1 MSDETMHPEP
11 ETAAEPEMTGAGSP
25 AARVAHV
32 VPTRS
37 WKRRLIGGAFVLAV
51 AGGALT
57 LVGIALSQ
65 EAPAWWSAI
74 DARDPEVLAA
84 AQRVENGAATQ
95 LTKIRQQSDEIA
107 DGSSAPWTVALKAS
121 DANAWLATRLGKWL
135 ESQEAEA
142 DASGRKVA
150 FRWPRELGQVQVRFE
165 GGVIGV
171 GASVRSTG
179 KAAAD
184 QSESV
189 QVLTAS
195 IRPELRTD
203 GSLWMPAGW
212 VSLGRLSVPAAWMLP
227 SGAGAKDQKHASVAN
242 AAAPESLRDL
252 PQTRDMLAVFSGEMP
267 AMKRPVI
274 RIGDGRR
281 VELLRLEPRD
291 GVLLIT
297 CRTLPREQNTASSGP
312 AK

>member
-1 MSDETMHPEP
+1 MFGEEHPDILTQESLRELP
-11 ETAAEPEMTGAGSP
+11 PNRSHP
-25 AARVAHV
+25 WRRRV
-32 VPTRS
+32 
-37 WKRRLIGGAFVLAV
+37 IGGAFVVAV
-51 AGGALT
+51 VGGALT

-65 EAPAWWSAI
+65 EAPAWWSVI

-135 ESQEAEA
+135 ENQEAEA
-142 DASGRKVA
+142 GGKRPVFK
-150 FRWPRELGQVQVRFE
+150 WPRELGQVQVRFE

-171 GASVRSTG
+171 GASVRATG
-179 KAAAD
+179 KASTD
-184 QSESV
+184 QGEDV

-195 IRPELRTD
+195 IRPELRAD

-227 SGAGAKDQKHASVAN
+227 SSLPAEDKKHVSVAKAN
-242 AAAPESLRDL
+242 VPETLRDL

-297 CRTLPREQNTASSGP
+297 CRTLPREQNTASSGVE
-312 AK
+312 